1 MRFCSLTFF
10 CFIFVVSG
18 YLCQAQK
25 QLVFLQKGNVFG
37 RFTEGDYFKFKL
49 KDQRLVEGYIT
60 ELTDFTLITAALDTI
75 PFQRIAKFSLR
86 NQKNR
91 SFTKTLGR
99 ALLIG
104 GIGYIAIDQLNVLIG
119 TNKSGFDEA
128 NQRALGVAAVGGV
141 LTLIKP
147 KYKRVARGLSIR
159 TINYSSPYYQFNR

>member
-1 MRFCSLTFF
+1 M
-10 CFIFVVSG
+10 
-18 YLCQAQK
+18 
-25 QLVFLQKGNVFG
+25 VFLQKGNVFG

-49 KDQRLVEGYIT
+49 KDKRLVEGYIT

-147 KYKRVARGLSIR
+147 KYKRVARGVSIR
-159 TINYSSPYYQFNR
+159 TIDYTSPYYQFNR

>member
-1 MRFCSLTFF
+1 M
-10 CFIFVVSG
+10 
-18 YLCQAQK
+18 
-25 QLVFLQKGNVFG
+25 VFLQKGNVIG

-99 ALLIG
+99 ALLVG
-104 GIGYIAIDQLNVLIG
+104 GVGYIAIDQLNVLIG
-119 TNKSGFDEA
+119 TNKSG
-128 NQRALGVAAVGGV
+128 LAAAGAV
-141 LTLIKP
+141 LTFIKP
-147 KYKRVARGLSIR
+147 KYKKVARGVSIR
-159 TINYSSPYYQFNR
+159 TVDYTSPYYQFNR